1 MANFIDEI
9 KFICNKNKYIFSPIF
24 IIGCGRSGTTL
35 LGNTIS
41 HHPEIRYLNE
51 PRKIWHKV
59 YPEFNIWEHNFT
71 KPKLQVQTEDI
82 CLKKTNQLKTIFFK
96 EQVISN
102 SKLLLEK
109 LPINCF
115 RLNFLHQSFPNAK
128 YIYIT
133 RNGLEV
139 SYSISKKI
147 EKENW
152 HTGEKEN
159 LLMNLAHKNKI
170 EFPVNINN
178 QEKGMLEWRLSM
190 EHSHKFFKNFNRHS
204 YLHFSY
210 ESFVK
215 QPKMILQNIFTFL
228 ELSFSDELIIRATKK
243 IRRSN
248 NIIRSTQSE
257 NLKELGGDFLSSS
270 INDSYSPI

>member
-1 MANFIDEI
+1 MANFINEI
-9 KFICNKNKYIFSPIF
+9 KFICNKNKYTFSPIF
-24 IIGCGRSGTTL
+24 IIGCGRSGTTV

-41 HHPEIRYLNE
+41 YHHEIKYLNE
-51 PRKIWHKV
+51 PRKIWHKA
-59 YPEFNIWEHNFT
+59 YPEFNIWKQNVT
-71 KPKLQVQTEDI
+71 KPKLRIQKEDI
-82 CLKKTNQLKTIFFK
+82 CPKKTNQLKTIFFK

-102 SKLLLEK
+102 SKILLEK

-128 YIYIT
+128 YIYLT

-152 HTGEKEN
+152 YTGEKEN
-159 LLMNLAHKNKI
+159 LLINLAHEGKI
-170 EFPVNINN
+170 KFPVNINN

-190 EHSHKFFKNFNRHS
+190 EYSHKFFKHFNS
-204 YLHFSY
+204 KNYLHFSY
-210 ESFVK
+210 ENFIK
-215 QPKMILQNIFTFL
+215 EPKIILKKIFDFL
-228 ELSFSDELIIRATKK
+228 ELTFSDELIVRATKN

-248 NIIRSTQSE
+248 NVIRSTQSE
-257 NLKELGGDFLSSS
+257 NLKELGGDFLTSS